1 MKYEVYCELNL
12 SEYITVEAES
22 EEDACFYASE
32 IFYDGVKNS
41 SWWKDIECSV
51 VDSEDYQ

>member
-12 SEYITVEAES
+12 NDFIIVEAES
-22 EEDACFYASE
+22 EEDACLKARERFYYS
-32 IFYDGVKNS
+32 VKYS

-51 VDSEDYQ
+51 VDSEDNQ